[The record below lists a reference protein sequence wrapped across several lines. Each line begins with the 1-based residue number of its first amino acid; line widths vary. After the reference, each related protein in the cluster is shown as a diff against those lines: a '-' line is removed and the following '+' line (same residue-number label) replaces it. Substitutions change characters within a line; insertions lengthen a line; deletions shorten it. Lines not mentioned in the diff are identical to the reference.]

1 MCAAREVG
9 TDSFAGSR
17 SQDGCHAYLNGI
29 YQFVKGDY
37 VIQFDGTR
45 IKAMYDFRKDVLMQH
60 NLVGKGIAQ
69 EMAMERQLKAIIQSY
84 MQRMEKNELIV
95 K

>member
-1 MCAAREVG
+1 
-9 TDSFAGSR
+9 
-17 SQDGCHAYLNGI
+17 
-29 YQFVKGDY
+29 
-37 VIQFDGTR
+37 
-45 IKAMYDFRKDVLMQH
+45 MQH
-60 NLVGKGIAQ
+60 NLAGKGIAQ